1 MSEASIYK
9 PHLLMTISALF
20 QTSRTQRDC
29 HSFLAEDKTEE
40 YQGGLRGRSKA
51 VQRVLC
57 YGKPVTGGTR
67 DFGDLP
73 STASAPRQEQI
84 HNPGRQGGS
93 VSMGGT
99 RVRKSFDPLHGERG
113 N

>member
-20 QTSRTQRDC
+20 QTSRTQRDY

-73 STASAPRQEQI
+73 STASVPRQEQI
-84 HNPGRQGGS
+84 HNPRRQGGS
-93 VSMGGT
+93 V
-99 RVRKSFDPLHGERG
+99 
-113 N
+113 